1 MNIVIRADANHTIG
15 VGHFIR
21 CMTLARQ
28 LKYAGHTIEFQSLCE
43 ISQLVQSAQDN
54 GIHLVQLGTDS
65 TDHEANLIESNSH
78 HDWAIVDGYHFTEK
92 SHESA
97 RSVADRLLV
106 IDDAPRDI
114 PYKADLILDQ
124 NYGAE
129 IQKYPAAVNAHLL
142 GTKYSLIR
150 PEITSIREYSLSR
163 QRTSIKSLVITFGG
177 SDPAG
182 ATGKIVTALKNA
194 ATGTLQVAVIAGPAN
209 SQITELTQLCETFG
223 YDLRVNPPN
232 LPEILA
238 NADLAIGA
246 TGTTVWELMCLGV
259 PVLSTSIA
267 DNQIPAALALERDGL
282 IEYFGKSSELSQ
294 DSLSQL
300 ISEHISNS
308 DKLSTMAQ
316 RASRKIDGNGAALVV
331 EVMSQITVGQQR

>member
-1 MNIVIRADANHTIG
+1 VNIVIRADANHTIG

-28 LKYAGHTIEFQSLCE
+28 LKSAGHTIEFQSLCE
-43 ISQLVQSAQDN
+43 IPQLVKSAQDN
-54 GIHLVQLGTDS
+54 GIHLVQLNLDTP
-65 TDHEANLIESNSH
+65 DHDTNLIESNSH
-78 HDWAIVDGYHFTEK
+78 HDWAIVDGYHLTEK

-97 RSVADRLLV
+97 RLVADRLLV
-106 IDDAPRDI
+106 IDDAPRNI
-114 PYKADLILDQ
+114 PYTADLILDQ

-129 IQKYPAAVNAHLL
+129 IQQYPLADSAQLL
-142 GTKYSLIR
+142 GTKYALIR
-150 PEITSIREYSLSR
+150 PEIASLREYSLSR
-163 QRTSIKSLVITFGG
+163 TRTSTKSLVITFGG

-182 ATGKIVTALKNA
+182 ATGKMVTALKNA
-194 ATGTLQVAVIAGPAN
+194 ATETLQVAVIAGPAN
-209 SQITELTQLCETFG
+209 SQIPELTQLCETSG

-238 NADLAIGA
+238 NADLAISA

-294 DSLSQL
+294 NSLSQL
-300 ISEHISNS
+300 IADNLANS
-308 DKLSTMAQ
+308 KNLAGMAI
-316 RASRKIDGNGAALVV
+316 RASETIDGSGVARVVAA
-331 EVMSQITVGQQR
+331 MSTIHSH

>member
-28 LKYAGHTIEFQSLCE
+28 LKSAGHTIEFQSLCE
-43 ISQLVQSAQDN
+43 IPQLVQSAQDN
-54 GIHLVQLGTDS
+54 GIHLVQLNPCTP
-65 TDHEANLIESNSH
+65 DHDTNLIESNSH
-78 HDWAIVDGYHFTEK
+78 HDWAIVDGYHLTEK

-97 RSVADRLLV
+97 RLVADRLLV

-114 PYKADLILDQ
+114 PYTADLIFDQ

-129 IQKYPAAVNAHLL
+129 FQQYPAEKSAQLL
-142 GTKYSLIR
+142 GTKYALIR
-150 PEITSIREYSLSR
+150 PEITSLREYSLSR
-163 QRTSIKSLVITFGG
+163 PRTSIKSLVITFGG

-182 ATGKIVTALKNA
+182 ATGKMVTALKNA
-194 ATGTLQVAVIAGPAN
+194 ATETLQVAVIAGPAN
-209 SQITELTQLCETFG
+209 SQITELTQLCETSG
-223 YDLRVNPPN
+223 YDLRINPPN

-238 NADLAIGA
+238 NADLAISA

-259 PVLSTSIA
+259 PELSTTIA

-300 ISEHISNS
+300 IADNLANS
-308 DKLSTMAQ
+308 KNLASIAI
-316 RASRKIDGNGAALVV
+316 RASATIDGSGAARVV
-331 EVMSQITVGQQR
+331 AVMSTIHSH